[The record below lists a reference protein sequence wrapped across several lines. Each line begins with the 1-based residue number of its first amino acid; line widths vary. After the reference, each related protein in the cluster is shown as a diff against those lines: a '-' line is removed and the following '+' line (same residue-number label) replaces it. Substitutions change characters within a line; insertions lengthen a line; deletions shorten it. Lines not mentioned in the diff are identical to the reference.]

1 MPRRN
6 NPEDARC
13 VQVSI
18 TVRPRD
24 IHEFRRDAAALGVSL
39 SRAIWLRAVNG
50 RGDGQNQEQGRLQ
63 GIQTLEARQIL
74 SKIGNNLNQAVRL
87 MHQEGAY
94 SSSMAVEST
103 LQAVAELQ
111 EQLRNIS

>member
-50 RGDGQNQEQGRLQ
+50 REDGRERLQ

-74 SKIGNNLNQAVRL
+74 SRIGNNLNQAVRL

-111 EQLRNIS
+111 EQLQKIS

>member
-1 MPRRN
+1 
-6 NPEDARC
+6 
-13 VQVSI
+13 
-18 TVRPRD
+18 
-24 IHEFRRDAAALGVSL
+24 
-39 SRAIWLRAVNG
+39 
-50 RGDGQNQEQGRLQ
+50 
-63 GIQTLEARQIL
+63 
-74 SKIGNNLNQAVRL
+74 